1 MKKEIRNFILLLLV
15 KLFLFSILLNLY
27 GEYII
32 SRNIS
37 GFLQIMSTFL
47 MIAIFIV
54 LLESIGKSIIKL
66 KNKEK

>member
-15 KLFLFSILLNLY
+15 KLFLFSIILNLY

-37 GFLQIMSTFL
+37 GFIQIMSTFL
-47 MIAIFIV
+47 MFAIFIV

>member
-15 KLFLFSILLNLY
+15 KLFLFSIILNLY

-37 GFLQIMSTFL
+37 GFIQIMTTFL
-47 MIAIFIV
+47 MFAIFIV

>member
-15 KLFLFSILLNLY
+15 KLFLFSIILNLY
-27 GEYII
+27 GEYVI

-37 GFLQIMSTFL
+37 GFIQIMSTFL
-47 MIAIFIV
+47 MFAIFIV